1 MTEKPQKKSFR
12 GKPSAGKSSGLKF
25 KRSAAPKK
33 DNGSKPDKSFSK
45 DGPRKVDRER
55 TFSQDRPPQ
64 RERTF
69 SQDRPPQRERTFSQ
83 DRPPQRERTFSQD
96 RPPQREKTFSP
107 KYSTRPEAEVN
118 PSDEETDL
126 IYGRHSVQAAL
137 NSNRDL
143 HRIWITSQ
151 LRHDPRFYTAIVEA
165 KQNGTVVDE
174 VDFRRLDQITGR
186 ANHQGVAAQT
196 APYKYCELSEMLEV
210 AKAAGDQAVIIVAD
224 SITDPHNLG
233 AIIRTAEAMGVQGLV
248 IPQRRA
254 VGITSTVMKV
264 AAGALE
270 KFPVARVV
278 NLARALEELKA
289 AGFWVYGTA
298 SNASQ
303 PLHTLKVHNPT
314 ALVVGSEGEGLS
326 LLIQRLCDELVSIPL
341 QGDTPS
347 LNVSVATG
355 MALYEIYRHR
365 WVNTRYV
372 DVKQSNN

>member
-45 DGPRKVDRER
+45 DGPRKVD
-55 TFSQDRPPQ
+55 
-64 RERTF
+64 
-69 SQDRPPQRERTFSQ
+69 
-83 DRPPQRERTFSQD
+83 RERTFSQD

>member
-1 MTEKPQKKSFR
+1 MSEKPQKKSFR
-12 GKPSAGKSSGLKF
+12 AKPSVGKPSGLKF
-25 KRSAAPKK
+25 KRTSAPKK
-33 DNGSKPDKSFSK
+33 DSPAAPERSFSK
-45 DGPRKVDRER
+45 EGPRKVEREK
-55 TFSQDRPPQ
+55 TFSKDR
-64 RERTF
+64 T
-69 SQDRPPQRERTFSQ
+69 
-83 DRPPQRERTFSQD
+83 
-96 RPPQREKTFSP
+96 PQREKTFSKDRP
-107 KYSTRPEAEVN
+107 PHREKTFSPRYSAPDTSQIN
-118 PSDEETDL
+118 PSDEDTDL

-165 KQNGTVVDE
+165 KQNGTVIDE
-174 VDFRRLDQITGR
+174 VDFRRLDQITGGG
-186 ANHQGVAAQT
+186 NHQGVAAQT
-196 APYKYCELSEMLEV
+196 APYKYSELSELLDV
-210 AKAAGDQAVIIVAD
+210 AASAGDQAVIIVAD

-289 AGFWVYGTA
+289 AGFWVYGTS

-314 ALVVGSEGEGLS
+314 VLVVGSEGEGLS

-341 QGDTPS
+341 QGNTPS

-365 WVNTRYV
+365 WANTRYV